1 MTMTAPSIPSKTAVL
16 TIILV
21 SYVMIVLD
29 ISVVLTGLPKIHHDL
44 NFTSAELS
52 WVQSAYTLT
61 FGGFLL
67 IGARA
72 GDILGRRLM
81 LILGLAL
88 FTAASLAI
96 GLAQSPAWMLAARA
110 VQGLG
115 SAILAPSTLAL
126 LQTNFSEGP
135 ERTRAVSYYSAVAG
149 VAASVGLVLDGVLAD
164 WLSWRVGFLVNLP
177 IGIAMIVASWRYLPE
192 TERRSGQF
200 DVAGALTSTIGMS
213 ALVYGLVR
221 SASAGWSDPL
231 TIAALVAAAALLALF
246 IVNETRAKQPIMP
259 LRLFASRVRAGA
271 YAARVLFLGAM
282 IGFFF
287 FTTQFLQG
295 VVGYSAAL
303 TGLAFLPATLVNFA
317 VAMTVPQ
324 LTKRFGNGR
333 LLAGG
338 LTMSLIGM
346 AWLSR
351 VSPDTSYVTGV
362 ALPMMLVGAGQGFA
376 LSPLTA
382 SGVAGVSAEDA
393 GAASGVVNVAHQL
406 GNSLGLGILVAVSA
420 FGAGALDG
428 RNLLVHQVTSALT
441 AGTVMLA
448 LALAIAA
455 MLIARRTVK
464 AGPEAQVAESAA
476 LPGAS
481 AAVLPAA
488 VGGRT

>member
-1 MTMTAPSIPSKTAVL
+1 MSTIKTTAGPNKTAIL
-16 TIILV
+16 AIILV

-29 ISVVLTGLPKIHHDL
+29 ISVVLTGLPKIQQELH
-44 NFTSAELS
+44 FTSAELS

-61 FGGFLL
+61 FGGLLL

-72 GDILGRRLM
+72 GDILGRRMM

-96 GLAQSPAWMLAARA
+96 GMAQSASWMLAARA
-110 VQGLG
+110 TQGIG

-149 VAASVGLVLDGVLAD
+149 VAASVGLVMGGVLAD

-177 IGIAMIVASWRYLPE
+177 IGIAMIAATFRYVPE
-192 TERRSGQF
+192 TERQSGRL
-200 DVAGALTSTIGMS
+200 DIAGALSSTVGMS

-221 SASAGWSDPL
+221 SASAGWGDDL
-231 TIAALVAAAALLALF
+231 TLAALAVAGVLLVLF
-246 IVNETRAKQPIMP
+246 IVIQRRAEQPIMP
-259 LRLFASRVRAGA
+259 LRLFASPVRSGA
-271 YAARVLFLGAM
+271 YAARMLFLGAM

-287 FTTQFLQG
+287 FTTQYLQG
-295 VVGYSAAL
+295 VIGYSAAL

-324 LTKRFGNGR
+324 MSRRFGNGR

-338 LTMSLIGM
+338 LTLSVIGM

-351 VSPDTSYVTGV
+351 IAPDASFVSGI
-362 ALPMMLVGAGQGFA
+362 ALPMMLIGAGQGFA

-382 SGVAGVSAEDA
+382 AGVSGVGPEDA

-406 GNSLGLGILVAVSA
+406 GNSLGLAVLVAVSA

-428 RNLLVHQVTSALT
+428 RDLLVHEVTAALT
-441 AGTVMLA
+441 AGSMMLA
-448 LALAIAA
+448 LALILVLALIVRPRKAIE
-455 MLIARRTVK
+455 
-464 AGPEAQVAESAA
+464 AGAVA
-476 LPGAS
+476 
-481 AAVLPAA
+481 
-488 VGGRT
+488 

>member
-1 MTMTAPSIPSKTAVL
+1 MSATKTAAGPNKTAIL
-16 TIILV
+16 AIILV

-29 ISVVLTGLPKIHHDL
+29 ISVVLTGLPKIQQEL
-44 NFTSAELS
+44 QFTSAELS

-61 FGGFLL
+61 FGGLLL

-81 LILGLAL
+81 LIIGLAL

-96 GLAQSPAWMLAARA
+96 GLAQSASWMLAARA
-110 VQGLG
+110 IQGVG

-126 LQTNFSEGP
+126 LQTNFCEGP

-149 VAASVGLVLDGVLAD
+149 VAASVGLVMGGVLAD

-177 IGIAMIVASWRYLPE
+177 IGIAMIAATLRYVPE
-192 TERRSGQF
+192 TCRQSGRL
-200 DVAGALTSTIGMS
+200 DIAGALSSTVGMS

-221 SASAGWSDPL
+221 SASVGWGDTL
-231 TIAALVAAAALLALF
+231 TLAALATAGMLLVLF
-246 IVNETRAKQPIMP
+246 IAVQRRAEQPIMP
-259 LRLFASRVRAGA
+259 LRLFASPVRSSA

-287 FTTQFLQG
+287 FTTRFLQD
-295 VVGYSAAL
+295 VIGYSAAL

-324 LTKRFGNGR
+324 MTKRFGNGR
-333 LLAGG
+333 LLASG
-338 LTMSLIGM
+338 LILSLAGM

-351 VSPDTSYVTGV
+351 VAPYASYLNAI
-362 ALPMMLVGAGQGFA
+362 ALPMMLIGAGQGFA

-382 SGVAGVSAEDA
+382 AGVSGVDAEDA

-406 GNSLGLGILVAVSA
+406 GNSLGLAVLVALAA
-420 FGAGALDG
+420 FGAGALNG
-428 RNLLVHQVTSALT
+428 RELLAHQVTTALT
-441 AGTVMLA
+441 AGSMMLA
-448 LALAIAA
+448 LALALVLALIVRPRKAVTAGAA
-455 MLIARRTVK
+455 A
-464 AGPEAQVAESAA
+464 
-476 LPGAS
+476 
-481 AAVLPAA
+481 
-488 VGGRT
+488 